1 MENKTVEK
9 TVQEQLTENR
19 KNAEKKVNVAMNF
32 LSNYGI
38 GIVTGT
44 CALAI
49 QEVPLKRE
57 PGDVDVVFCVDKN
70 KDWVLKVFAG
80 MQHADGLPI
89 YPGQT
94 SVFGFYVFNHSTN
107 ERVKVNVFLTD
118 MENIRN
124 IPHVEYH
131 GQSYTAVYYTL
142 VQKTNLKRDK
152 DHQDTVEI
160 VNEIL
165 ELIRR

>member
-19 KNAEKKVNVAMNF
+19 KIAERKVNEVMGF
-32 LSNYGI
+32 LSTYGV

-70 KDWVLKVFAG
+70 KDWAPKVFAG
-80 MQHADGLPI
+80 MQRADGLPS
-89 YPGQT
+89 YPGET
-94 SVFGFYVFNHSTN
+94 SAFGFYVFNHGTN
-107 ERVKVNVFLTD
+107 EKVKVNVFLTD

-124 IPHVEYH
+124 IPKVEYH

-152 DHQDTVEI
+152 DRQDIVEI
-160 VNEIL
+160 INEIL